1 MQQNSGVIPK
11 PNYFTI
17 RTANSVLLLLLCVYY
32 AVEAVDLLLYL
43 QTGHTIDPLVAALI
57 QIIGCAAVLIYVFL
71 KADPVHALRLQ
82 LPKPANIGYSVALA
96 FFIYLPM
103 SVLLAFITESL
114 SSTGVSVPAN
124 EVTQAVQSMPF
135 WVEFAY
141 FCVVIPLIE
150 EIILRGVVQNA
161 YERKIGVWAFV
172 LSGVLFGVLHANLL
186 GALNGAV
193 VGLLMGYVY
202 IKTRS
207 LWCPI
212 LMHAVYN
219 LFAFTS
225 IPDLFVVN
233 LPWVLGMFG
242 LETLTFRN
250 TGYAVYTL
258 GVAVIGALMCYLI
271 IRALN
276 AKNKENVAIKSPFY
290 RPQPGQWIL
299 LVAACVLLAG
309 RFVIS
314 LLGMFVV

>member
-1 MQQNSGVIPK
+1 MRQNNTAVPK

-17 RTANSVLLLLLCVYY
+17 RTANGVLLLLLCVYY
-32 AVEAVDLLLYL
+32 AVEAAGLLLYL
-43 QTGHTIDPLVAALI
+43 QTGYTIDPLVAALI
-57 QIIGCAAVLIYVFL
+57 QIIGCAALLIYVFL
-71 KADPVHALRLQ
+71 KADPVHALRLRP
-82 LPKPANIGYSVALA
+82 PKPANIGYSAALA

-103 SVLLAFITESL
+103 SALLAFIMESL
-114 SSTGVSVPAN
+114 LSAGVTVPAN

-141 FCVVIPLIE
+141 FCAVIPLIE
-150 EIILRGVVQNA
+150 EMILRGVVQNA
-161 YERKIGVWAFV
+161 YERKTGMWAFV

-202 IKTRS
+202 IRTRS

-225 IPDLFVVN
+225 MPDLFVAN
-233 LPWVLGMFG
+233 LPWTLGLFG

-258 GVAVIGALMCYLI
+258 GVAAIGVLMCYLI

-276 AKNKENVAIKSPFY
+276 EKNRGNIAVKSPFY
-290 RPQPGQWIL
+290 RPRPGQWAL

-309 RFVIS
+309 RFIIS
-314 LLGMFVV
+314 LLGMFIV